1 MADLLLSR
9 RQHQSQGDQT
19 ELFWFN
25 AVLKVTLTM
34 SLFLPHFSFSFKIG
48 VISVSLLSL
57 LGSKLSS
64 RFVLTSALVL
74 GTNTCICCYGF
85 MNLTPSPS
93 IRYNSVYC
101 KLDLPH
107 RLHVFEAET
116 EIWFHIFFYYYLSFF
131 IKIVTSY
138 VHAYTF
144 RPFHHI

>member
-107 RLHVFEAET
+107 RLHVFEANWDWDL
-116 EIWFHIFFYYYLSFF
+116 ISYFLLLLPVIFYQNC
-131 IKIVTSY
+131 Y
-138 VHAYTF
+138 VIRTCIHF
-144 RPFHHI
+144 